1 MGLGIICFSLLAGL
15 LALVNLIV
23 NYFWKKRWFGLLPIL
38 SYLCCAAAMISSY
51 YDVAW
56 RAEKGDI
63 SGLLDIYPGI
73 GNGFLMLVG
82 VVTVLHVIALLMKGR
97 GNPHNQ

>member
-1 MGLGIICFSLLAGL
+1 MLIVFCLLAGL

-63 SGLLDIYPGI
+63 SGLLDIYPAI
-73 GNGFLMLVG
+73 SNGFILVLG
-82 VVTVLHVIALLMKGR
+82 VVTLLNIGALLLSKR
-97 GNPHNQ
+97 